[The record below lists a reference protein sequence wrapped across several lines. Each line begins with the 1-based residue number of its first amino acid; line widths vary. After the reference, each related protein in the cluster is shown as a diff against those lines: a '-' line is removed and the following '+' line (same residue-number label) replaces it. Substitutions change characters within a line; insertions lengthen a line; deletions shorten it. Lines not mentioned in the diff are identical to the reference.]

1 MNKLEIKRAVL
12 MERLA
17 KHSYFVKGSL
27 TSVCMACSRANCVCP
42 EPKGIVA
49 HRLTYKDNNQKTQ
62 TVYVSDSRVKEMRKL
77 ILNYR
82 KYRDITETIF
92 NINIRIFKK
101 GGRN

>member
-1 MNKLEIKRAVL
+1 MNKLEIKREVL

-17 KHSYFVKGSL
+17 KYSYFVKGSL

-62 TVYVSDSRVKEMRKL
+62 TVYVSDSRVKEVRKL

>member
-1 MNKLEIKRAVL
+1 MKREVL

-17 KHSYFVKGSL
+17 KYSYFVKGSL
-27 TSVCMACSRANCVCP
+27 TSVCMACSRVKCVCL

-62 TVYVSDSRVKEMRKL
+62 TVYVSDSRIKEVRKL

-92 NINIRIFKK
+92 NLNIRIFKESS
-101 GGRN
+101 RN

>member
-1 MNKLEIKRAVL
+1 

-17 KHSYFVKGSL
+17 KYSYFVKGSL

-62 TVYVSDSRVKEMRKL
+62 TVYVSDSRVKEVRKL